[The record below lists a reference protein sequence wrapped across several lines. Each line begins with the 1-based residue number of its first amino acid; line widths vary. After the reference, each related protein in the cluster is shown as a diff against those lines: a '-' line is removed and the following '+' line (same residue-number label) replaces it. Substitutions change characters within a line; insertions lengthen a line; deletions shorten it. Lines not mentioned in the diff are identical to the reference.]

1 VCAAIVNECLRG
13 VSAHS
18 CALCFVLCAPTAGI
32 EIWQSPFAMATLNHL
47 SALTAGHFLA
57 NAPKSNQKGLRSIIR
72 PLRCASGSPR
82 SGVLRARAA
91 YGLLRKPTSRAFG
104 YAEGCCAPGPT
115 DAYARPP
122 ESLKIKSQIK
132 IKIKSQIKSRIKSMS
147 VGLVFRRYWG
157 HHTGQVG
164 LGPTAPTQLYSQAFH
179 RIRTRTP
186 AHGNPTDPEHHQG
199 PHRAFPVHSG
209 VSLTTITSMTA

>member
-1 VCAAIVNECLRG
+1 MLLHGYAVCPAIVVRWASTDG
-13 VSAHS
+13 A
-18 CALCFVLCAPTAGI
+18 
-32 EIWQSPFAMATLNHL
+32 EIWQGPFAVATLNHL

-72 PLRCASGSPR
+72 PLRYASGSPR
-82 SGVLRARAA
+82 SGVFRARAA

-132 IKIKSQIKSRIKSMS
+132 IKIKIKIKSS
-147 VGLVFRRYWG
+147 VQRSGRPLLLGASSDQAPWHFLNFFSLPHGQGSLRPTSFRALR
-157 HHTGQVG
+157 TG
-164 LGPTAPTQLYSQAFH
+164 S
-179 RIRTRTP
+179 
-186 AHGNPTDPEHHQG
+186 
-199 PHRAFPVHSG
+199 
-209 VSLTTITSMTA
+209 